1 MRWTRLTRAA
11 VATAV
16 LSTLV
21 GCTTL
26 VAGSAVK
33 APGAENAKAG
43 PCEDVSAPM
52 TSIESHALGEPQLRI
67 PQPRGWERTTLFD
80 SQIVRYAIV
89 NRDLIAKKFAPN
101 AVVTLESADD
111 SANPQEVL
119 DGERRGLTAGLGAT
133 DLVTTPTARCGYRA
147 ESVTYT
153 APPMGEIPAR
163 RATMLAVVGV
173 FGGKTYAT
181 TLTVGSA
188 DPDNAAFARDAKT
201 ILTGFQML
209 PPGAG

>member
-1 MRWTRLTRAA
+1 
-11 VATAV
+11 
-16 LSTLV
+16 
-21 GCTTL
+21 
-26 VAGSAVK
+26 
-33 APGAENAKAG
+33 
-43 PCEDVSAPM
+43 M

-163 RATMLAVVGV
+163 RSTMLAVVGV